1 MVIRQTPVDMPR
13 CSSACRSLSRRPWAA
28 RSGNRSADPSA
39 IRCRSPTSS
48 DSARSSAGV
57 TGSAVTS
64 QPNGPV
70 QLPSSPSSSD
80 SPARPGAPAAPGAPV
95 SPGSASRPSLIP
107 AISRQQ
113 AELPKQPG
121 QLARRQRPAAR
132 PARQREQ
139 HLAVGGVDAADERVP
154 GRDHQHRPARRRPDP
169 AERDRPGRLRDT
181 RVVRGHQ
188 RGRALRAAGIA
199 AVGPRGARL
208 RRLGAARYLGDPV
221 GRASS
226 RHRGGNCHITY
237 THRHSRRFTQPGLF
251 GRASKGYDDF
261 GA

>member
-1 MVIRQTPVDMPR
+1 MVIRQNPVDMPR
-13 CSSACRSLSRRPWAA
+13 CNSACRSLSRRPWAA

-80 SPARPGAPAAPGAPV
+80 SPVRPDAPAVPGAPV

-113 AELPKQPG
+113 PSCPSSPASSPGGSARPRAPPGSASSTSPSAASTLPTS
-121 QLARRQRPAAR
+121 ASPAAIISTGP
-132 PARQREQ
+132 PA
-139 HLAVGGVDAADERVP
+139 AARTQPNATVP
-154 GRDHQHRPARRRPDP
+154 AG
-169 AERDRPGRLRDT
+169 LRDT
-181 RVVRGHQ
+181 RVVGGHQ
-188 RGRALRAAGIA
+188 RGRALRPAGIA

-208 RRLGAARYLGDPV
+208 RRLRAARYLGDPV

-237 THRHSRRFTQPGLF
+237 THRHSQRFTQPGLF